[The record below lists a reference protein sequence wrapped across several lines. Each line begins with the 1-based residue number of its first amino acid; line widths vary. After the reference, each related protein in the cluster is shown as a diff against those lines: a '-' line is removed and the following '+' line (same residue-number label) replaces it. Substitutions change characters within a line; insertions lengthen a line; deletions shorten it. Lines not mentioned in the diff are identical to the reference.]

1 MEATTA
7 TIGLIPILIIVAV
20 CWKTGVIAT
29 IKKTVDMANN
39 EVSVQA
45 ASHKA
50 TVIKRAAELPDLD
63 ADTVAKAKANIA
75 ALNDF
80 NL

>member
-7 TIGLIPILIIVAV
+7 TIGLLPILVILLL
-20 CWKTGVIAT
+20 CWKTGVIGT
-29 IKKTVDMANN
+29 LKKTVDMANN

-45 ASHKA
+45 AAHKA

-63 ADTVAKAKANIA
+63 ESTVAKAKANIA